1 MRRVRGGRIDVCSL
15 DRKTPG
21 NAWPRSKTDTILT
34 SEFETRL
41 EVGLSR
47 GIEISL
53 SKIDCNNL
61 QRGPSFCNPSKGTKI
76 SNDQRYAAHEA
87 MLRGLW
93 PFRPEG
99 APKLTGMPSTCSMCP
114 GSRNRAAA
122 LGAAEPGV
130 ARTLGDRQDR
140 IFPSRTRPDRDGLR
154 QVRPV
159 FCIIADPPWHIDVI
173 GGQLTPQDSGTEP
186 VHPVS
191 IARLPQRR
199 QAGVY
204 QGQKRELRLSVN
216 MCNRFHRTVPAERLG
231 DGQ

>member
-61 QRGPSFCNPSKGTKI
+61 QRGPSFCNPSKGKKI

-93 PFRPEG
+93 PFRPRGG
-99 APKLTGMPSTCSMCP
+99 AEADRKAVNLFNVSWQPKPCRCLGCGGTWGGTDPRGQTGPHFSVENP
-114 GSRNRAAA
+114 
-122 LGAAEPGV
+122 
-130 ARTLGDRQDR
+130 
-140 IFPSRTRPDRDGLR
+140 TRP
-154 QVRPV
+154 
-159 FCIIADPPWHIDVI
+159 
-173 GGQLTPQDSGTEP
+173 
-186 VHPVS
+186 
-191 IARLPQRR
+191 
-199 QAGVY
+199 
-204 QGQKRELRLSVN
+204 
-216 MCNRFHRTVPAERLG
+216 
-231 DGQ
+231 